1 MNRAWWWL
9 VIAILVIGLV
19 AIFYV
24 RWAPEA
30 PAPQVDS
37 EPQAEPE
44 PGSPLPPQEPE
55 DPPAFVTDPPA
66 EPPEPL
72 PELEESDD
80 EAKSALAESA
90 GDRQILDYLVPE
102 SVIRKLVASVDNATR
117 EKSEMKVR
125 AVPPVEGRF
134 RVSGGDDRIV
144 LDEANY
150 ERYRPLAHLIAGME
164 AKRLADAYMRFY
176 PLLQD
181 AYQDLGY
188 PSRQFHNRAIE
199 VIDHLLATPK
209 VEGQIRL
216 VRPHVLYEFA
226 DPELESLS
234 SGQKALIRMGPENAT
249 LIKSKLREV
258 RAELQARA
266 EASPP
271 EDPAP
276 EGEATPSQDATPNGE
291 DTPPEEPGTEDP
303 EPAAPDQ

>member
-9 VIAILVIGLV
+9 IIAILVIGVV
-19 AIFYV
+19 AIFYI
-24 RWAPEA
+24 RWTPEA
-30 PAPQVDS
+30 PAPQEAA
-37 EPQAEPE
+37 EPPAEPE
-44 PGSPLPPQEPE
+44 SASPLPPEEPE
-55 DPPAFVTDPPA
+55 DPPAFVTEPPA

-80 EAKSALAESA
+80 EAKEALSESA
-90 GDRQILDYLVPE
+90 GDPKILDFLVPDA
-102 SVIRKLVASVDNATR
+102 VVRKLVATVDNATR

-125 AVPPVEGRF
+125 ALAPVKGRFQVEGNE
-134 RVSGGDDRIV
+134 DRIV
-144 LDEANY
+144 LDPANY
-150 ERYRPLAHLIAGME
+150 ERYRPLAQLVAGVE
-164 AKRLADAYMRFY
+164 TKRLADAYMRYY

-216 VRPHVLYEFA
+216 VRPHVLYKFA

-234 SGQKALIRMGPENAT
+234 SGQKALIRMGPENAA
-249 LIKSKLREV
+249 LIKAKLKEV

-271 EDPAP
+271 DDPAP
-276 EGEATPSQDATPNGE
+276 EADAPQPGE
-291 DTPPEEPGTEDP
+291 DAAEPAPPEE
-303 EPAAPDQ
+303 

>member
-9 VIAILVIGLV
+9 IIAILVIGVV
-19 AIFYV
+19 AIFYI
-24 RWAPEA
+24 RWTPEA
-30 PAPQVDS
+30 PAPQEVS
-37 EPQAEPE
+37 EPAAEPE
-44 PGSPLPPQEPE
+44 STSPLPPEEPE
-55 DPPAFVTDPPA
+55 DPPAFVTEPPA

-80 EAKSALAESA
+80 EAKEALSESA
-90 GDRQILDYLVPE
+90 GDPKILDFLVPDA
-102 SVIRKLVASVDNATR
+102 VVRKLVATVDNATR

-125 AVPPVEGRF
+125 ALAPVKGRF
-134 RVSGGDDRIV
+134 QVAGNEDRIV
-144 LDEANY
+144 LDPANY
-150 ERYRPLAHLIAGME
+150 ERYRPLAQLVAGVE
-164 AKRLADAYMRFY
+164 TKRLADAYMRYY

-216 VRPHVLYEFA
+216 VRPHVLYKFA

-234 SGQKALIRMGPENAT
+234 SGQKALIRMGPENAA
-249 LIKSKLREV
+249 LIKAKLKEV

-266 EASPP
+266 EARPP
-271 EDPAP
+271 DDPAP
-276 EGEATPSQDATPNGE
+276 EEDAPQPGE
-291 DTPPEEPGTEDP
+291 DAAEPAPPEG
-303 EPAAPDQ
+303 